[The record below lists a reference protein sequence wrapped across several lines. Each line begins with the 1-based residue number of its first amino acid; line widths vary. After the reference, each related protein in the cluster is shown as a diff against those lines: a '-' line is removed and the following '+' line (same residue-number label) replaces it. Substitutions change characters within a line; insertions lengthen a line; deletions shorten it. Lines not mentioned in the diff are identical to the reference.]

1 MKFETPE
8 LCDQYKN
15 QIKVLPPIFKSFGGK
30 TKLSGQIATLK
41 IEHNNTLFW
50 DVLRED
56 GQGKVLVVDAGAEV
70 FAVMGDQMGLLAV
83 ENNWS
88 GVIINGYIRDSATLQ
103 TLPIGVWALGA
114 YPMKGFKTIDGSRD
128 LELDIH
134 GLTIK
139 PSDTVYADEDGLVF
153 LDQKLSTKTQLGF

>member
-30 TKLSGQIATLK
+30 AKLSGQIVTLK
-41 IEHNNTLFW
+41 IEHNNALFW
-50 DVLRED
+50 EILRED

-88 GVIINGYIRDSATLQ
+88 GVIINGYIRDSETLQ

-114 YPMKGFKTIDGSRD
+114 YPMKGFKTTDGARD
-128 LELDIH
+128 LELD
-134 GLTIK
+134 LYNIK
-139 PSDTVYADEDGLVF
+139 INPDDYIYADPDGLVF
-153 LDQKLSTKTQLGF
+153 SEIKLV